1 MCSIFVTNLATFNI
15 SLNNYDFKIHSS
27 KVAVGKLVSDGSRCD
42 PDDKHCQI
50 FRIADWH
57 LHPDYKNCQPW
68 ELSTVGNSCYQ
79 YDFLLI
85 KIQTKN
91 HKGIQFS
98 PLVQPI
104 SLANR
109 ELRPTKTV
117 VMNGEMNKYF
127 VDQVMVLD
135 LIVHIFQ

>member
-1 MCSIFVTNLATFNI
+1 MCSNFVTDLATLHI
-15 SLNNYDFKIHSS
+15 SLNSFKIHSS
-27 KVAVGKLVSDGSRCD
+27 KVAVGKLVSDGSRCE
-42 PDDKHCQI
+42 PDEKHCQI

-57 LHPDYKNCQPW
+57 LHPDYKNCQ
-68 ELSTVGNSCYQ
+68 LGNSCYQ

-98 PLVQPI
+98 PSVQPI

>member
-57 LHPDYKNCQPW
+57 LHPDYKNCQ
-68 ELSTVGNSCYQ
+68 LGNSCYQ

-98 PLVQPI
+98 PSVQPI